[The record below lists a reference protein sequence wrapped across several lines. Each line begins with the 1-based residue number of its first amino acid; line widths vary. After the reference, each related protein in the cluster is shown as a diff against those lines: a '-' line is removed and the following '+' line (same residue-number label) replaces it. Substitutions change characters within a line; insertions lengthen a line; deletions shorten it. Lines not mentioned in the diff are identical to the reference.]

1 MEDDSVVA
9 SCAAII
15 IAAALKKKR
24 KKRLGCVKTWLL
36 KRDKKGAYNNIIQEL
51 RFEDVENYKRYLR
64 MNTETFEELLHRVTP
79 LLEKKST
86 TMRKPLRVAEKLACT
101 LRFLATGESSIPVS
115 QVKYFSI
122 YSPSLRS
129 HLRDVER
136 DIFIISK
143 YGRRVAQ
150 NI

>member
-1 MEDDSVVA
+1 MEDDSAVA

-24 KKRLGCVKTWLL
+24 KKRLGWVKTRLL
-36 KRDKKGAYNNIIQEL
+36 KRDKKGAYNNVIQEL
-51 RFEDVENYKRYLR
+51 RFLDMENYRRYLR

-101 LRFLATGESSIPVS
+101 LRFLAGGES
-115 QVKYFSI
+115 
-122 YSPSLRS
+122 YSSLQYPTPILGTWS
-129 HLRDVER
+129 
-136 DIFIISK
+136 
-143 YGRRVAQ
+143 
-150 NI
+150 